1 MKVVQII
8 SGGYGFRAKAGAP
21 TKLILAGEVVCVDDA
36 EAERLVKLGVAAE
49 AELDAET
56 KAIVEQADA
65 DSNDVETQEEASEAE
80 EKPGRKGRKTAAEQ
94 AGITMT
100 DFLEMA
106 MADIDDV
113 FFQEFVEQHTI
124 DGETFDVVPYETGLK
139 ERKSHWEAGAKQNFD
154 QGLYISQKQF
164 FIRAADYGPAPKIGK
179 PMEYDRISYTIKS
192 CQNEH
197 GLYLVTLERVRQ

>member
-1 MKVVQII
+1 
-8 SGGYGFRAKAGAP
+8 
-21 TKLILAGEVVCVDDA
+21 
-36 EAERLVKLGVAAE
+36 
-49 AELDAET
+49 
-56 KAIVEQADA
+56 
-65 DSNDVETQEEASEAE
+65 
-80 EKPGRKGRKTAAEQ
+80 
-94 AGITMT
+94 MT

-154 QGLYISQKQF
+154 QVLYISQKQF

-197 GLYLVTLERVRQ
+197 GLYLVTLERVRQEWQRQSMTCRGRTSVKWNVHWEICGIRPRGP

>member
-1 MKVVQII
+1 
-8 SGGYGFRAKAGAP
+8 
-21 TKLILAGEVVCVDDA
+21 
-36 EAERLVKLGVAAE
+36 
-49 AELDAET
+49 
-56 KAIVEQADA
+56 
-65 DSNDVETQEEASEAE
+65 
-80 EKPGRKGRKTAAEQ
+80 
-94 AGITMT
+94 MT

-197 GLYLVTLERVRQ
+197 GLYLVTLERVRPYWQRQSMTCRCRTSVTWHVHWEICGIRPRGP

>member
-49 AELDAET
+49 VDAET

-80 EKPGRKGRKTAAEQ
+80 EKPGRKGRKTAAE
-94 AGITMT
+94 
-100 DFLEMA
+100 
-106 MADIDDV
+106 
-113 FFQEFVEQHTI
+113 
-124 DGETFDVVPYETGLK
+124 
-139 ERKSHWEAGAKQNFD
+139 
-154 QGLYISQKQF
+154 
-164 FIRAADYGPAPKIGK
+164 
-179 PMEYDRISYTIKS
+179 
-192 CQNEH
+192 
-197 GLYLVTLERVRQ
+197 

>member
-1 MKVVQII
+1 
-8 SGGYGFRAKAGAP
+8 
-21 TKLILAGEVVCVDDA
+21 
-36 EAERLVKLGVAAE
+36 
-49 AELDAET
+49 
-56 KAIVEQADA
+56 
-65 DSNDVETQEEASEAE
+65 
-80 EKPGRKGRKTAAEQ
+80 
-94 AGITMT
+94 MT

-197 GLYLVTLERVRQ
+197 IEVYKFDSGVVLATPEVEVKAKTDESLPPWKR